1 MAGLTGILTGIDF
14 GQNSVFPI
22 NFFTAGANDGG
33 AIITRIT
40 QNRFNSKDCND
51 LDKSLKEAKD
61 SLAYL
66 KAEKLNG
73 YKMNLPNQ
81 PLFIKEALDYFI
93 NWYNTKA
100 SSNFKRNQNVN
111 SFFGST
117 LDNILPTVIMK
128 VENAFVDGG
137 CRNKIEQIRL
147 EESALLLSTQSAI
160 QEKNVLPSN
169 YKEQYIYIGLG
180 SLVLLVGLYVIAKK

>member
-1 MAGLTGILTGIDF
+1 MAFGILDF
-14 GQNSVFPI
+14 GFNNIFYNWDTYGLMNGHDPRAFFLR
-22 NFFTAGANDGG
+22 NFIKG
-33 AIITRIT
+33 RYE
-40 QNRFNSKDCND
+40 NRDCLA
-51 LDKSLKEAKD
+51 LDVNIKEAKD

-73 YKMNLPNQ
+73 YKMNRPNQ
-81 PLFIKEALDYFI
+81 PLFVKEALDGFKTYM
-93 NWYNTKA
+93 NTKA
-100 SSNFKRNQNVN
+100 TSYYKQNTNVN
-111 SFFGST
+111 SYFGDT
-117 LDNILPTVIMK
+117 LGGNILPETIK
-128 VENAFVDGG
+128 ILENVFVDGG

>member
-1 MAGLTGILTGIDF
+1 MAFGILDF
-14 GQNSVFPI
+14 GFNNIFYNWDTYGLMNGHDPRAFFLR
-22 NFFTAGANDGG
+22 NFIKG
-33 AIITRIT
+33 RYE
-40 QNRFNSKDCND
+40 NRDCLA
-51 LDKSLKEAKD
+51 LDVNIKEAKD

-137 CRNKIEQIRL
+137 CRNKIEEIRL

>member
-1 MAGLTGILTGIDF
+1 MALGLDF
-14 GQNSVFPI
+14 GFNNIFSDWDMYGLMGGLDPRETTLR
-22 NFFTAGANDGG
+22 NFIKG
-33 AIITRIT
+33 RYE
-40 QNRFNSKDCND
+40 NRGCLA
-51 LDKSLKEAKD
+51 LDVNIKEAKD

-81 PLFIKEALDYFI
+81 PLFVKEALDSFKI
-93 NWYNTKA
+93 FMNTKA
-100 SSNFKRNQNVN
+100 TSFYKQNTNIN
-111 SFFGST
+111 SYFGNT
-117 LDNILPTVIMK
+117 LGDKLLPETIKIL
-128 VENAFVDGG
+128 ENAFVDGG
-137 CRNKIEQIRL
+137 CRNQIEEKRL

-160 QEKNVLPSN
+160 QEKNVLPTN

>member
-1 MAGLTGILTGIDF
+1 MVGGDDPRQVNIRDF
-14 GQNSVFPI
+14 
-22 NFFTAGANDGG
+22 TY
-33 AIITRIT
+33 
-40 QNRFNSKDCND
+40 NRYNTKDCIV
-51 LDKSLKEAKD
+51 LDRSIKEAKD

-73 YKMNLPNQ
+73 YKMNRPNQ
-81 PLFIKEALDYFI
+81 PLFVKEALDGFKTYM
-93 NWYNTKA
+93 NTKA
-100 SSNFKRNQNVN
+100 TSYYKQNTKTN
-111 SFFGST
+111 EYFT
-117 LDNILPTVIMK
+117 KYLADNLLPHVIKIL
-128 VENAFVDGG
+128 ENTSVDSD
-137 CRNKIEQIRL
+137 CRNKIEEIRL